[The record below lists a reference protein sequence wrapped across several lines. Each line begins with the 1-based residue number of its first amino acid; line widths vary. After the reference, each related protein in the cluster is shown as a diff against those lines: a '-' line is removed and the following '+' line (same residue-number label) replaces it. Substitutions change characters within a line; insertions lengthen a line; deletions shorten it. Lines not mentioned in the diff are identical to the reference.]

1 MLVACHGA
9 ACGDWSTGL
18 IRGSHGCGLRKGI
31 MFGWDRV
38 RLWHDLW
45 CGDVVLKE
53 AFLYLSV
60 PLTRQ
65 PQLVRWWFMRM
76 VGWIGM

>member
-31 MFGWDRV
+31 MFGWDSFNAHVRYKVGRGNRV

-53 AFLYLSV
+53 AFLVLFECASN
-60 PLTRQ
+60 
-65 PQLVRWWFMRM
+65 
-76 VGWIGM
+76 